1 MSTTLP
7 THSQNETTNSK
18 LQMLI
23 KGQRAV
29 KMSASR
35 STHAPP
41 VAHDALRAELAKV
54 SVFYQVLYLVCR
66 FAKLVS
72 FLVQLVV
79 IKRYQKPFIAIN
91 YDQLFTN

>member
-41 VAHDALRAELAKV
+41 VSHDALRAELAKV

-72 FLVQLVV
+72 LLVQFMGY
-79 IKRYQKPFIAIN
+79 K
-91 YDQLFTN
+91 